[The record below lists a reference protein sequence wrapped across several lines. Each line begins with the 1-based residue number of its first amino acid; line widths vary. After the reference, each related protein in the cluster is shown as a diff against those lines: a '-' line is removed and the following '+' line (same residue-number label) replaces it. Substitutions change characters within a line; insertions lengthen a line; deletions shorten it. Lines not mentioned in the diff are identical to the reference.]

1 MKKILFI
8 EDERITVRGLIKKLE
23 KNYAVDVVE
32 DGNSAL
38 NYLNQNQYDLIFL
51 DIMLPHGEGRGI
63 PPDVRPKQTGIEI
76 LRKIRERETKN
87 SPQIPVVV
95 LTAVSDMF
103 DIKKIKRYRPTKL
116 LPKPKELSV
125 IYETIAE
132 AIESQ

>member
-8 EDERITVRGLIKKLE
+8 EDERITVRELIKKLE

-51 DIMLPHGEGRGI
+51 DIMLPHGEGSRI

-76 LRKIRERETKN
+76 LRKIREGETKN

-103 DIKKIKRYRPTKL
+103 DIKEIKRCGPTSL
-116 LPKPKELSV
+116 LHKPKEIIVL
-125 IYETIAE
+125 YEAIVE
-132 AIESQ
+132 AIESK